1 MKVESI
7 QQLKQLAIEGKHEYY
22 IQLNFGLKSSKYIVY
37 DKYNWLFN
45 ITNEIDDTYEE
56 LTESQLSDQRITNI
70 GDAIN
75 KGAFFTY
82 D

>member
-1 MKVESI
+1 M
-7 QQLKQLAIEGKHEYY
+7 
-22 IQLNFGLKSSKYIVY
+22 LNFGFRSCKYIVY
-37 DKYNWLFN
+37 DEYNRLFN

-56 LTESQLSDQRITNI
+56 LTETQVQDQKITNI
-70 GDAIN
+70 GDAIK